1 MLQNTTTAPLFRCD
15 ECGYT
20 VVYPNGMLGG
30 GYIVPDA
37 VSERSMRRSLVWLVH
52 GYGVMGGAGAAILL
66 GFYGQI
72 SEWPI
77 AAWAIA
83 VFGLVAIAIAYH
95 LSANTLT
102 RGMEPADLR
111 MELIDALKR
120 QAEAFPA
127 WYLWLVLLMAPIA
140 AAGAVL
146 WQMNSPSIINY
157 AVATGGIAWFIT
169 GAIQAVHGLTAP
181 SLR

>member
-1 MLQNTTTAPLFRCD
+1 MW
-15 ECGYT
+15 
-20 VVYPNGMLGG
+20 GG
-30 GYIVPDA
+30 GYIVPDD
-37 VSERSMRRSLVWLVH
+37 VSERSMRRSLMWLVH
-52 GYGVMGGAGAAILL
+52 GFGVLFCVGPTVLL

-83 VFGLVAIAIAYH
+83 IVGFVAITIAYH
-95 LSANTLT
+95 LAANTLT

-120 QAEAFPA
+120 QAEAFPT
-127 WYLWLVLLMAPIA
+127 WYLLFVLLMAPLA
-140 AAGAVL
+140 VAGVVF
-146 WQMNSPSIINY
+146 WQVDSPSIINY
-157 AVATGGIAWFIT
+157 AVATAGIACLIT

-181 SLR
+181 SLRSLAIAP

>member
-83 VFGLVAIAIAYH
+83 IVGFVAITFAYR
-95 LSANTLT
+95 LAANTLT
-102 RGMEPADLR
+102 RGMESADLR

-127 WYLWLVLLMAPIA
+127 WYLWLMLIMAPL
-140 AAGAVL
+140 AVACAVFWL
-146 WQMNSPSIINY
+146 MNSPSIINY
-157 AVATGGIAWFIT
+157 AVATVGIAFLII
-169 GAIQAVHGLTAP
+169 GAFQAVHGLTAP
-181 SLR
+181 PPR